1 MPEVYTDCVLAK
13 KSTKKISRMNNG
25 LLHSFGHSATE
36 ESLGLPGEN
45 YGVQK
50 KPKKTRIYTMGFC
63 IPRDAKN
70 ANHSF
75 FILHTESV
83 LVPNLLGEGLQTFLV
98 RRPLE
103 PKCFSFAHGILFNS
117 KPFSGR
123 FANLPGTSSVGTK
136 VFSLCTPGELRARIF
151 ARGTN
156 CEHVFSPGTL
166 QTHFLKKN

>member
-1 MPEVYTDCVLAK
+1 MGFCIPLDIQQPKNRLVCRAK
-13 KSTKKISRMNNG
+13 ITGCKKN
-25 LLHSFGHSATE
+25 
-36 ESLGLPGEN
+36 
-45 YGVQK
+45 
-50 KPKKTRIYTMGFC
+50 PKKTRIYTMGFC

-103 PKCFSFAHGILFNS
+103 PKCFSFAHGILFSS